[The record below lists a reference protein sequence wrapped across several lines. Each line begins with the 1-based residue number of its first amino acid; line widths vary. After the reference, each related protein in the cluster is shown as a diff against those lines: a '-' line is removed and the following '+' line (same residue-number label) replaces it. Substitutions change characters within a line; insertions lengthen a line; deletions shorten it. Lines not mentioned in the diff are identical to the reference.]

1 MKTFI
6 YLILFSSLLFSKV
19 NILLSHSNV
28 KHGSTVA
35 VILQSQTKLN
45 FAPNVIFKNKTYQMF
60 TINGSTK
67 NYEVFL
73 PIDYHNKLQ
82 KENVQ
87 VVYKYNNKINKKN
100 LNFNVIDGSYKKNEI
115 IKVAKGKV
123 KLNKKNKSKANTEYS
138 VVYKNVYSVIN
149 TTNYISKSKFIDPIN
164 SKVTSPFGTARIYNS
179 SVKSYHTG
187 TDFRAKV
194 KTKIYSSN
202 TGKVALVMK
211 RFYLGNV
218 VYIDHGRGAYSYYS
232 HMNNIIVKKGD
243 IIKQG
248 QLLGYSGKT
257 GRITG
262 PHLHYA
268 FRLYNVT
275 VDPIQFSSLHNN
287 ILKMYH

>member
-1 MKTFI
+1 
-6 YLILFSSLLFSKV
+6 LFSKV
-19 NILLSHSNV
+19 NIFLSHSEV
-28 KHGSTVA
+28 KHGTTFA
-35 VILQSQTKLN
+35 VLLQSQTKLN

-60 TINGSTK
+60 TINGNTK

-73 PIDYHNKLQ
+73 PLDYHNKLQ
-82 KENVQ
+82 AENVQ

-100 LNFNVIDGSYKKNEI
+100 LSFNVVDGKYKKDEI

-123 KLNKKNKSKANTEYS
+123 KLNKKNKSKANTEYAK
-138 VVYKNVYSVIN
+138 VFKNVYSQIN
-149 TTNYISKSKFIDPIN
+149 TTNYISKSKFIEPIK
-164 SKVTSPFGTARIYNS
+164 SKFTSPFGTARIYNS

-202 TGKVALVMK
+202 IGKVALVMK

-243 IIKQG
+243 MVKQG

-287 ILKMYH
+287 ILKKYH